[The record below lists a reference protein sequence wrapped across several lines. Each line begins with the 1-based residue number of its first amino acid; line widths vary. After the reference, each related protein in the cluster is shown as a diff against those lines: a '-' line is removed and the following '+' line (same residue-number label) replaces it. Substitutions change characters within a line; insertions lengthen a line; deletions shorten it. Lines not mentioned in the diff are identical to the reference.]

1 MTKGALVVVA
11 VMATAAALGA
21 CRKEVPHDSFK
32 LGAADVP
39 AQTQVAQ

>member
-1 MTKGALVVVA
+1 MTKVAMVALVV
-11 VMATAAALGA
+11 TAAALGA

-32 LGAADVP
+32 LGASDVP